1 MTGEKLSQAPDTA
14 THSPALQQAA
24 EAMRDSAELRDTQV
38 RTGKRLDQAA
48 EAERSMPDLASEL
61 RKAVAAG
68 EMSPQD
74 MQDLMVMM
82 AELQAGA
89 ISPDN
94 LTPEQTALLDKGN
107 AAGERI
113 LATLEW
119 KSPANETEQSTQPDP
134 EKVKQI
140 ETEVRDASMR
150 QLQSINEARAAMVAD
165 IDARQ
170 ASTPAALRKPRL
182 TSATSPDPHG
192 RGSRDAHPRNDEIR
206 RPTFGHA

>member
-113 LATLEW
+113 LATLE
-119 KSPANETEQSTQPDP
+119 
-134 EKVKQI
+134 
-140 ETEVRDASMR
+140 
-150 QLQSINEARAAMVAD
+150 
-165 IDARQ
+165 
-170 ASTPAALRKPRL
+170 
-182 TSATSPDPHG
+182 
-192 RGSRDAHPRNDEIR
+192 
-206 RPTFGHA
+206 